1 MYDGHIHRKER
12 KREMLICKCIYDKYA
27 IAHVYIFKEIAQKE
41 MVKKNGRRMCLYLRV
56 CNVHGTNKTS
66 A

>member
-1 MYDGHIHRKER
+1 MYDGHIHRKE
-12 KREMLICKCIYDKYA
+12 KK
-27 IAHVYIFKEIAQKE
+27 KE
-41 MVKKNGRRMCLYLRV
+41 MEHVHMQMYICDCTRIYFQRNNTKRDGKKNGRRMCLYLRV